1 MSIFSL
7 LKKAPSSQ
15 PNLLGKFGDAAR
27 HLLPD
32 GEKNGPARASIPL
45 PLGERVDRPKG
56 ETGEGAFQAAN
67 CAIWNDIQRAL
78 ESK

>member
-1 MSIFSL
+1 MKFSF

-15 PNLLGKFGDAAR
+15 PNLPGKFGDPAPHR
-27 HLLPD
+27 LTER
-32 GEKNGPARASIPL
+32 EKNESANASIPL

-56 ETGEGAFQAAN
+56 ETGEGNFAAKN

-78 ESK
+78 ETK

>member
-7 LKKAPSSQ
+7 LKKAPS
-15 PNLLGKFGDAAR
+15 PAGLAGDLSPEGQVSLRDGDQSPLSLRGRGRGEVAA
-27 HLLPD
+27 
-32 GEKNGPARASIPL
+32 
-45 PLGERVDRPKG
+45 
-56 ETGEGAFQAAN
+56 EGALPSFSEKN